1 MEFSEGAINMN
12 IFRFLSLFGVSLLLL
27 TGCSD
32 PYSSDRK
39 VTDFQFIDQH
49 GDDYGTKQLEGKV
62 WMADFIFT
70 HCETVCPPMT
80 IEMARLQQEFKEKE
94 LDVTFVSFS
103 VDPELD
109 TPSVL
114 QNYLTQFTEDDSNWH
129 LLTGFSQDEITTFAR
144 EQFQTIVQKPATSNQ
159 VIHGTNFYLVDKNG
173 YIVREYNYADTTH
186 MSEMAKDIERLL
198 KR

>member
-1 MEFSEGAINMN
+1 MKF
-12 IFRFLSLFGVSLLLL
+12 FRLFGLIMISLLLL
-27 TGCSD
+27 SACTDS
-32 PYSSDRK
+32 YSSDRK
-39 VTDFQFIDQH
+39 VQDFQFIDQH
-49 GDDYGTKQLEGKV
+49 GNPFGTKQLEGKV

-80 IEMARLQQEFKEKE
+80 IEMARLQQEFKEKG

-109 TPSVL
+109 TPPIL
-114 QNYLTQFTEDDSNWH
+114 QKYLTQFTEDDRNWH
-129 LLTGFSQDEITTFAR
+129 LLTGYTQDEITTFAR
-144 EQFQTIVQKPATSNQ
+144 EQFQTIVQKPTTSNQ
-159 VIHGTNFYLVDKNG
+159 VIHGTNFYLIDKNG

-186 MSEMAKDIERLL
+186 MKEMEKDIERVL